1 MGFKDQFKKLKN
13 NWLIVA
19 VVLVLFLVPTF
30 MNFGSAGVLSKSYG
44 GYDYA
49 VAELSVDDAEYA
61 RSGSYYY
68 DSDESFAPE
77 VDERLITKTGNL
89 YSEVERGT
97 FSEAETSFKSLI
109 NVADG
114 YILNENV
121 QKYGEGL
128 ASYYYGSYT
137 IKVEADEYDDLV
149 TQLKELGEVT
159 SFSESARDITESYL
173 DLEEELATEQA
184 RLARYE
190 EMYTETD
197 DISDKIDLTDK
208 IFNIE
213 RTIAYYE
220 EALENKEAQVSYSTI
235 YFRMQEEQS
244 SYANIALVGLGD
256 LVRSLISSVNDVL
269 SLVFW
274 VIPWAIIALL
284 VWFVVKRV
292 RRKKSKK

>member
-1 MGFKDQFKKLKN
+1 MGFKDQFKKIKE
-13 NWLIVA
+13 NWLIVL

-30 MNFGSAGVLSKSYG
+30 LNVTSTGVLSKSYG

-49 VAELSVDDAEYA
+49 VAEMAVEDVQYA
-61 RSGSYYY
+61 RSGGYYY
-68 DSDESFAPE
+68 PDESFAPE
-77 VDERLITKTGNL
+77 VEERLITKTGNL
-89 YSEVERGT
+89 YTEIERGE
-97 FSEAETSFKSLI
+97 FSEASDSLKSLI

-121 QKYGEGL
+121 NRYGEGI
-128 ASYYYGSYT
+128 ASYYYGYYT
-137 IKVEADEYDDLV
+137 IKVEAGEYDDLV
-149 TQLKELGEVT
+149 VQLKELGEVT

-173 DLEEELATEQA
+173 DLEQSLATEQA

-190 EMYTETD
+190 EMYTETN

-208 IFNIE
+208 IFDIE

-220 EALENKEAQVSYSTI
+220 EALENKDAQVSYSTI
-235 YFRMQEEQS
+235 YFGMQEEQS
-244 SYANIALVGLGD
+244 SYANIALIGLGD

-269 SLVFW
+269 SLLFW

-292 RRKKSKK
+292 RKNKSKKK

>member
-1 MGFKDQFKKLKN
+1 MGFKDQLKKIKE

-30 MNFGSAGVLSKSYG
+30 LNVGSSGMLSKSYG
-44 GYDYA
+44 GYEYE
-49 VAELSVDDAEYA
+49 VAEMAMDDGDYA
-61 RSGSYYY
+61 RSSYYY

-77 VDERLITKTGNL
+77 VEERLITKTGNL
-89 YSEVERGT
+89 YSNVERGR
-97 FSEAETSFKSLI
+97 FSETETSFKSLI
-109 NVADG
+109 DIADG

-121 QKYGEGL
+121 NKYGEGI

-137 IKVEADEYDDLV
+137 IKVEAEEYDSLV

-173 DLEEELATEQA
+173 DLEQSLETEQA

-190 EMYTETD
+190 EMYLETE
-197 DISDKIDLTDK
+197 DISDKIELTDR

-220 EALENKEAQVSYSTI
+220 EALENKESQVSYSTI

-244 SYANIALVGLGD
+244 SYANIALVNLGE
-256 LVRSLISSVNDVL
+256 LVRSLVNSVNDVL

-274 VIPWAIIALL
+274 AIPWAVIALL
-284 VWFVVKRV
+284 VWLVVKRV
-292 RRKKSKK
+292 RKKKGKK